1 MATPLANQ
9 YGRRPVYLVGN
20 LIAAITNIV
29 PGYCDTWAAIMA
41 TRAINGLTA
50 GSVMAMGAATICDM
64 YFAHQRG
71 MFMGIYTLCLT
82 NGSNVSRGLW
92 NYPVKSHS
100 NQPPLL
106 DRSHRRR
113 LCSRN
118 TWLALMLLY
127 SRLSPAWHIRHYAFL
142 PPRDT
147 LRRRS

>member
-29 PGYCDTWAAIMA
+29 PGYCDTWAAIMT

-71 MFMGIYTLCLT
+71 VFMGIYTLCLT
-82 NGSNVSRGLW
+82 NGSNVSSG
-92 NYPVKSHS
+92 
-100 NQPPLL
+100 PLE
-106 DRSHRRR
+106 
-113 LCSRN
+113 
-118 TWLALMLLY
+118 
-127 SRLSPAWHIRHYAFL
+127 L
-142 PPRDT
+142 PC
-147 LRRRS
+147 